1 MILLDGK
8 TLANQIL
15 SSLKFADTRLDI
27 ILVGNDPASLKYTQ
41 LKQRRATEIGV
52 NCQLHHLSENTPT
65 AEVIKLIDELNRN
78 PDVTGLMVQLPLPPS
93 LNKDLVLNSL
103 DPTKDVDGLNPN
115 SSFTPAAVVG
125 IIKLLE
131 NYQIN
136 LDHQNVVI
144 INDSDLIG
152 QPLKKIFE
160 SKDAIVTLCND
171 RTVDLAS
178 ITQSADILVSA
189 TG

>member
-103 DPTKDVDGLNPN
+103 DPTKDV
-115 SSFTPAAVVG
+115 
-125 IIKLLE
+125 
-131 NYQIN
+131 
-136 LDHQNVVI
+136 
-144 INDSDLIG
+144 
-152 QPLKKIFE
+152 
-160 SKDAIVTLCND
+160 
-171 RTVDLAS
+171 
-178 ITQSADILVSA
+178 
-189 TG
+189 